1 MGRGLSPLQQ
11 NILKC
16 LPTFTA
22 ANAND
27 DISRNALST
36 AQVLIALGLDPTET
50 NRVAVSRSISRL
62 RKRGIVCETS
72 RGRNDYSWSF
82 AWVSVY
88 FCSDETLLKR
98 REVEKA
104 QWEADAPEREA
115 KLAKI
120 AADIRGAL
128 QALSK

>member
-1 MGRGLSPLQQ
+1 MP
-11 NILKC
+11 I
-16 LPTFTA
+16 FTA
-22 ANAND
+22 ANPDD

-36 AQVLIALGLDPTET
+36 AQVLIALGLDPTEA

-88 FCSDETLLKR
+88 FCVDETLLKR
-98 REVEKA
+98 QEAEKA
-104 QWEADAPEREA
+104 QWGADAPEREA
-115 KLAKI
+115 KI
-120 AADIRGAL
+120 AAGIRGAL

>member
-1 MGRGLSPLQQ
+1 MGRGLSPLQHK
-11 NILKC
+11 ILKC

-22 ANAND
+22 DNPDD
-27 DISRNALST
+27 DIRRNALST
-36 AQVLIALGLDPTET
+36 AQVIITLGLDATEP

-62 RKRGIVCETS
+62 RKREIVCRTS

-88 FCSDETLLKR
+88 FCADETLLRR
-98 REVEKA
+98 REAEKA

-115 KLAKI
+115 ELAKI
-120 AADIRGAL
+120 ADGIRGAL